1 MAHVYLPNHMYIC
14 AQFSAEVERLFGMG
28 LDLKFLE
35 VVPIVIKHGRNA
47 EARTAVQDVAKQW
60 DNELEGE

>member
-1 MAHVYLPNHMYIC
+1 MRIC
-14 AQFSAEVERLFGMG
+14 TQFSAEVERLFGIG

-35 VVPIVIKHGRNA
+35 VVPILIQHGRNA

-60 DNELEGE
+60 DNQLEGE